1 MITVARQWRGRR
13 LACPHLNPVANG
25 GSLRSVYVLNGPN
38 LNLLGKREPD
48 IYGRT
53 TLLEVEERCR
63 SACSRLGLDLVFR
76 QSNHEGQLVDWVH
89 EARERASGIV
99 INPAGYSF
107 TSVALLDALKASD
120 LPIVEVHITNIHR
133 REPIYHKSLIS
144 LTAVGV
150 ICGLGPLGYELA
162 LTAMSEHL
170 NAAA

>member
-1 MITVARQWRGRR
+1 MHSI
-13 LACPHLNPVANG
+13 
-25 GSLRSVYVLNGPN
+25 YVLNGPN

-48 IYGRT
+48 VYGRT
-53 TLLEVEERCR
+53 TLAEIGERCR
-63 SACSRLGLDLVFR
+63 SACSRLGLELIFR

-89 EARERASGIV
+89 EARASAVGII

-107 TSVALLDALKASD
+107 TSVALLDALKASE

-133 REPIYHKSLIS
+133 REAIYHKSLVS
-144 LTAVGV
+144 LAAVGV

-162 LTAMSEHL
+162 LTAISEHL